1 MAGPYQTIYVFF
13 YSKVEIFRSVSE
25 YLNMDPV
32 PEESEFS
39 TPEPP
44 EPEYGSKESSKDEEE
59 EFDDPEII
67 EVAKKIALKHHIL
80 TLLRTPSPEEQLPE
94 FLN

>member
-1 MAGPYQTIYVFF
+1 MFSSDFF
-13 YSKVEIFRSVSE
+13 YSKFEIFGSVSE
-25 YLNMDPV
+25 YLSMDPV
-32 PEESEFS
+32 PEECEFP

-44 EPEYGSKESSKDEEE
+44 EPEYGSKESSKENLNEDE

-80 TLLRTPSPEEQLPE
+80 TLLRTPSPEEQLSE

>member
-1 MAGPYQTIYVFF
+1 MFSSDFF
-13 YSKVEIFRSVSE
+13 YSKFENFGSVSE
-25 YLNMDPV
+25 YLSMDPV
-32 PEESEFS
+32 PEESEFP

-44 EPEYGSKESSKDEEE
+44 EPEYGSKESSKENLNEDE

-80 TLLRTPSPEEQLPE
+80 TLLRTPSPEEQLSE